1 MKWPRWLPR
10 LATEPVTQFE
20 SRRDVRVPT
29 PVPADR
35 LGIRDVG
42 NCEVC
47 GRSMQARTR
56 REEFRGRVDCDC
68 GARNHV
74 EYREVRS
81 GGGTQHRH
89 VTVTSGRRFEAATH
103 KPDLR
108 LGWRY
113 RHLPQLLDV
122 RATARRARDRPR
134 RRHRHSRDHRVL
146 LQFVSRARRCAAGS
160 PGRAMTEVRWST
172 RCISSFHLESAD
184 EHRLLGFVRLLS
196 PRVSRHPSTVCGS
209 SSRRSGRSAT

>member
-10 LATEPVTQFE
+10 LATESVTQFE
-20 SRRDVRVPT
+20 SRHDVRIPS

-47 GRSMQARTR
+47 GRAMQARTR

-74 EYREVRS
+74 EYRDVRS
-81 GGGTQHRH
+81 GSGTQRRH
-89 VTVTSGRRFEAATH
+89 VAITAGRQFEAAAH

-108 LGWRY
+108 LDWRY
-113 RHLPQLLDV
+113 GICPSCSM
-122 RATARRARDRPR
+122 A
-134 RRHRHSRDHRVL
+134 
-146 LQFVSRARRCAAGS
+146 
-160 PGRAMTEVRWST
+160 
-172 RCISSFHLESAD
+172 
-184 EHRLLGFVRLLS
+184 VRLLDAHVIAHEDAVGAHETITYYCTACHTHDDLRRGGLVGHDGS
-196 PRVSRHPSTVCGS
+196 QVVDTLRFHVSRGVP
-209 SSRRSGRSAT
+209 